1 MKTITNNLTDPMEIA
16 IKEAKK
22 AYLLNE
28 VPVGAV
34 ITDKD
39 GNVIAKAFN
48 QVEKNQ
54 DPTAH
59 AEILVIKEATLKI
72 KNKYLIDYHLYVT
85 LEPCSMCA
93 SAIQNTRIKR
103 LYFGCNDEKSGAVN
117 NGAKIFNQK
126 NCNHKPE
133 IYDGIK
139 ESECSFLIKH
149 FFSEIRKKI

>member
-1 MKTITNNLTDPMEIA
+1 MKTITNKLTDPMEIA

-72 KNKYLIDYHLYVT
+72 KNKYLIDYNLYVT

>member
-1 MKTITNNLTDPMEIA
+1 MKTINNNLIDPMDIA

-48 QVEKNQ
+48 RVEKNQ

-72 KNKYLIDYHLYVT
+72 KNKYLKDYNLYVT

-103 LYFGCNDEKSGAVN
+103 LYFGCNDKKSGAVN
-117 NGAKIFNQK
+117 SGVKIFNQR

>member
-1 MKTITNNLTDPMEIA
+1 MKTITNNLIDPMEIA

-48 QVEKNQ
+48 LVEKNQ

-59 AEILVIKEATLKI
+59 AEMLVIKEVTLKI
-72 KNKYLIDYHLYVT
+72 KNKYLKDYNL
-85 LEPCSMCA
+85 
-93 SAIQNTRIKR
+93 
-103 LYFGCNDEKSGAVN
+103 
-117 NGAKIFNQK
+117 
-126 NCNHKPE
+126 
-133 IYDGIK
+133 
-139 ESECSFLIKH
+139 
-149 FFSEIRKKI
+149 

>member
-1 MKTITNNLTDPMEIA
+1 MEIA

-39 GNVIAKAFN
+39 GNVIAKAYN

-72 KNKYLIDYHLYVT
+72 KNKYLMYWCLISLSI
-85 LEPCSMCA
+85 C
-93 SAIQNTRIKR
+93 IFIK
-103 LYFGCNDEKSGAVN
+103 KV
-117 NGAKIFNQK
+117 
-126 NCNHKPE
+126 
-133 IYDGIK
+133 
-139 ESECSFLIKH
+139 
-149 FFSEIRKKI
+149 FF

>member
-1 MKTITNNLTDPMEIA
+1 MKTITNKLIDPMGIA

-34 ITDKD
+34 ITDKE

-48 QVEKNQ
+48 LVEKNQ

-72 KNKYLIDYHLYVT
+72 RNKYLKDYNLYVT

-93 SAIQNTRIKR
+93 SAIQNSRIKR
-103 LYFGCNDEKSGAVN
+103 LYFGCNDEQRGAIN
-117 NGAKIFNQK
+117 NGTKIFSQK

-133 IYDGIK
+133 IYDGIRAT
-139 ESECSFLIKH
+139 ECSLLIKN
-149 FFSEIRKKI
+149 FFNKVRKKI

>member
-1 MKTITNNLTDPMEIA
+1 MKTINNNLIDPMEIA

-48 QVEKNQ
+48 LVEKNQ

-59 AEILVIKEATLKI
+59 AEMLVIKEATLKI
-72 KNKYLIDYHLYVT
+72 KNKYLKDYNL
-85 LEPCSMCA
+85 
-93 SAIQNTRIKR
+93 
-103 LYFGCNDEKSGAVN
+103 
-117 NGAKIFNQK
+117 
-126 NCNHKPE
+126 
-133 IYDGIK
+133 
-139 ESECSFLIKH
+139 
-149 FFSEIRKKI
+149 

>member
-72 KNKYLIDYHLYVT
+72 KNKYLIDYNLYVT

-117 NGAKIFNQK
+117 NGAKIFNQR

>member
-59 AEILVIKEATLKI
+59 AEILVIKAATLKI
-72 KNKYLIDYHLYVT
+72 RNKYLKDYNLYVT